1 MNFDAIN
8 SIQRLYPSFFDSTA
22 GSFRLPEALESGN
35 QNNFL
40 RGLDQI
46 EAMIG
51 DDLKDRLTWAR
62 RGVR

>member
-8 SIQRLYPSFFDSTA
+8 SILRLYPSFFDQD
-22 GSFRLPEALESGN
+22 SGN

-51 DDLKDRLTWAR
+51 DDLKDRLTWAP
-62 RGVR
+62 RGER

>member
-1 MNFDAIN
+1 MLEIWILMLY
-8 SIQRLYPSFFDSTA
+8 SIQRLYPSFFDQD
-22 GSFRLPEALESGN
+22 SGN

-51 DDLKDRLTWAR
+51 DDLKDRLTWAP
-62 RGVR
+62 RGER